1 LLLQGEGVS
10 RATERPRFPRGAQGI
25 RWDYRNGSGFERP
38 ADSSGRYPANFGSTQ
53 SLDALQDGGEQFS
66 GNRDLGHLEDHVPG
80 VRDHLGT
87 DLHQLLAES
96 RRARIIVQCFAAL
109 GSAVLVC

>member
-1 LLLQGEGVS
+1 V
-10 RATERPRFPRGAQGI
+10 A
-25 RWDYRNGSGFERP
+25 
-38 ADSSGRYPANFGSTQ
+38 
-53 SLDALQDGGEQFS
+53 
-66 GNRDLGHLEDHVPG
+66 G